1 MRNMPVGP
9 NGPACQ
15 TITAVN
21 PTCQGNIAVGSDRNI
36 KKNIAPADTAAILAK
51 VSQLPISTW
60 TYKSEADG
68 LRHLG
73 PMAQDFR
80 ASFGL
85 GDDERYYYPV
95 DAHGVALASIQALHR
110 LVQLQQE
117 QIHKLGLQNAK
128 LARRLSLIEKADSA
142 PRAPH

>member
-1 MRNMPVGP
+1 MGNRPVGP
-9 NGPACQ
+9 NGPGCV
-15 TITAVN
+15 TITSTP
-21 PTCQGNIAVGSDRNI
+21 PTCPGNLPIASDRNV
-36 KKNIAPADTAAILAK
+36 KKDIVPADTAAILAK
-51 VSQLPISTW
+51 VSKLPISTW

-85 GDDERYYYPV
+85 GDDEHYYYPV
-95 DAHGVALASIQALHR
+95 DAHGVALASIQALDR

-117 QIHKLGLQNAK
+117 QIRKLERQNAN
-128 LARRLSLIEKADSA
+128 LARRLGQIEKHA
-142 PRAPH
+142 PAQNHP